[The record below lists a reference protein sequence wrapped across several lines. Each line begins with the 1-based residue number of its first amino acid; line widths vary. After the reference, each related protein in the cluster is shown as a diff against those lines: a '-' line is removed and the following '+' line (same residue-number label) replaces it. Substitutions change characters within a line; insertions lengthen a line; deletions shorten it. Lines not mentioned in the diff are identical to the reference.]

1 MINQAITDLNEL
13 SALLDEVS
21 TMVDDLS
28 PATMPIEILVNDVQI
43 DFNLTPTIEHD
54 VVLPRRAKIFSMF
67 QNLYSPKKFYNF
79 KLCTSEGNL
88 TAKINIQP

>member
-28 PATMPIEILVNDVQI
+28 PASMPIEIFVNDVQI
-43 DFNLTPTIEHD
+43 DFTLTPTIEHD

-79 KLCTSEGNL
+79 KLCTSEDNL